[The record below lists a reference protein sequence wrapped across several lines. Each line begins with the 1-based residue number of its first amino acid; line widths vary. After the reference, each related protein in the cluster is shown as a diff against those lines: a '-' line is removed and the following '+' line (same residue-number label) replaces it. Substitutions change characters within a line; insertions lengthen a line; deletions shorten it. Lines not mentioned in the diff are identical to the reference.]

1 MGWRDGVKT
10 HYRGGATEG
19 RRGDKKE
26 SWGRGWAVGPD
37 SHRKETKLKIEFLK
51 I

>member
-19 RRGDKKE
+19 GTGDKKE
-26 SWGRGWAVGPD
+26 VVGWGQAVDPD
-37 SHRKETKLKIEFLK
+37 SHRKETKLKI
-51 I
+51 

>member
-19 RRGDKKE
+19 GRGTRRKV
-26 SWGRGWAVGPD
+26 WGWGWAVGPD
-37 SHRKETKLKIEFLK
+37 SHRKETRLKI
-51 I
+51 